1 MNKVLMSQPV
11 MRDARGFS
19 MVEILVTIFILSIG
33 LLGLA
38 GLQATGLKNNQS
50 AFLRTVAMQQAY
62 DMADRIRA
70 NPMGKDAGD
79 YDTLSGTGSD
89 PGCISSGCTPAQMAQ
104 YDKYAWNTDNAA
116 ALPTGQGTVTRSGN
130 MFTVTLMWD
139 DDHTGATGT
148 SCSGDTS
155 VDLTCF
161 TLSFEP

>member
-1 MNKVLMSQPV
+1 
-11 MRDARGFS
+11 
-19 MVEILVTIFILSIG
+19 MVEILVTIVILAIG

-50 AFLRTVAMQQAY
+50 AYLRTVAMQQAY

-70 NPMGKDAGD
+70 NPVAKDAGD
-79 YDTLSGTGSD
+79 YDSISGIGSD
-89 PGCISSGCTPAQMAQ
+89 PGCITSGCTPAQMAQ
-104 YDKYAWNTDNAA
+104 YDAYAWNTDNDTL
-116 ALPTGQGTVTRSGN
+116 LPSGQGTVTHSGKL
-130 MFTVTLMWD
+130 FTVTLMWD

-148 SCSGDTS
+148 NCSGDTS

>member
-1 MNKVLMSQPV
+1 MPGV
-11 MRDARGFS
+11 RGFS
-19 MVEILVTIFILSIG
+19 MVEILVTIFILAIG

-50 AFLRTVAMQQAY
+50 AYLRTVAMQQAY

-70 NPMGKDAGD
+70 NAAGKDAGD
-79 YDTLSGTGSD
+79 YDAISGIPSN
-89 PGCISSGCTPAQMAQ
+89 PNCISSGCTPTQMAQ
-104 YDKYAWNTDNAA
+104 YDNYAWNTDNASQ
-116 ALPTGQGTVTRSGN
+116 LPSGKGTVTRSGN

-148 SCSGDTS
+148 NCSGDTS

>member
-1 MNKVLMSQPV
+1 
-11 MRDARGFS
+11 
-19 MVEILVTIFILSIG
+19 MVEILVTIFVLAIG

-50 AFLRTVAMQQAY
+50 AYLRTVAMQQAY

-70 NPMGKDAGD
+70 NPGGKDAGD
-79 YDTLSGTGSD
+79 YDAISGTPSD
-89 PGCISSGCTPAQMAQ
+89 PGCITSGCSTAQMAQ
-104 YDKYAWNTDNAA
+104 YDAYEWNTDNAA
-116 ALPTGQGTVTRSGN
+116 LLPSGLGTVTRSGK

-148 SCSGDTS
+148 NCSGNTA

-161 TLSFEP
+161 SLSFEP

>member
-1 MNKVLMSQPV
+1 
-11 MRDARGFS
+11 
-19 MVEILVTIFILSIG
+19 MVEILVTIVILSIG

-38 GLQATGLKNNQS
+38 GLQASGLKNNQS

-70 NPMGKDAGD
+70 NAAGQKAGD
-79 YDTLSGTGSD
+79 YDAISGTPSD
-89 PGCISSGCTPAQMAQ
+89 PNCISSGCTAAQMAQ
-104 YDKYAWNTDNAA
+104 YDAYDWNTDNTAQ
-116 ALPTGQGTVTRSGN
+116 LPSGQGTVTRSGN

-148 SCSGDTS
+148 NCSGNTT

-161 TLSFEP
+161 SLSFTP